1 MVNWNT
7 VGKVAKVTAKA
18 LVNNPKVQDFGMNI
32 AQNAMNK
39 KDSNKIK
46 MPNLIDVSVE
56 DAIKIASKKELHAVK
71 ILATPKSSY
80 ANLSKNMVVYTDPK
94 PNKTVKDLIKLYYLD
109 DKVIEQSKSLKQE
122 ELLAAKER
130 EESKQKKKEDQKVAM
145 KKNVDKSK
153 NIFQTGIKKVNTTGK
168 SMTSVLKKNNKKKK

>member
-18 LVNNPKVQDFGMNI
+18 LVNNSKVQDFGMNI

-56 DAIKIASKKELHAVK
+56 DAIKIASKKELHGVK

-109 DKVIEQSKSLKQE
+109 DKVIEQSKRLKQE

>member
-1 MVNWNT
+1 MKFFFR
-7 VGKVAKVTAKA
+7 G
-18 LVNNPKVQDFGMNI
+18 
-32 AQNAMNK
+32 
-39 KDSNKIK
+39 
-46 MPNLIDVSVE
+46 NLNCVF
-56 DAIKIASKKELHAVK
+56 
-71 ILATPKSSY
+71 
-80 ANLSKNMVVYTDPK
+80 YT
-94 PNKTVKDLIKLYYLD
+94 YLD